1 MNKGYTLLELL
12 VAMTLSVFATLAITK
27 FFITEH
33 RVYEA
38 QENKAEAYQ
47 TLRGAMNMF
56 TRELI
61 LTGYGLPTE
70 TEWITR
76 FDEDEIEFRTN
87 LRNIISHLSSE
98 ASSGQGIL
106 SVTSGTGRSF
116 EKGDVIIIC
125 SDIHTNICEEHT
137 LLKDGAND
145 SMTITSSL
153 NTAFPA
159 GSRIDLINTIGYR
172 HHRAERELQRK
183 IDRGNWEAVAE
194 NMAEDGVSISYRD
207 KDNQA
212 PLIQEDIQGID
223 ITLTVDG
230 RWRASATSTIIL
242 RNSL

>member
-1 MNKGYTLLELL
+1 MTKGYTLLELL
-12 VAMTLSVFATLAITK
+12 VAMTLSIFATLAITK

-33 RVYEA
+33 RIYEA

-47 TLRGAMNMF
+47 TLRGAMNLF

-61 LTGYGLPTE
+61 LTGYGLPLE

-98 ASSGQGIL
+98 ASSGQNIL
-106 SVTSGTGRSF
+106 SVTSGTGKSF

-137 LLKDGAND
+137 LSKDGTNN
-145 SMTITSSL
+145 SMTITSPLS
-153 NTAFPA
+153 TTFPA
-159 GSRIDLINTIGYR
+159 GSRIDLINTIAYR

-212 PLIQEDIQGID
+212 PLLPADIRGID
-223 ITLTVDG
+223 ITLTVEG
-230 RWRASATSTIIL
+230 LRRASATSTIIL